1 MSAIVE
7 KFYAPWE
14 LVVLLGF
21 TERHWIGKA
30 MKGAAGDLPGATK
43 IDGEWRIP
51 AGDVVRLIEAGRVP
65 AVDAGELGIAA
76 RSEGELRRKVGLRR
90 GPSRSG
96 HNERGRPDVDGPV
109 SARGNGGSEHV

>member
-1 MSAIVE
+1 VVAFVASGVGGGKVSAIVE

-21 TERHWIGKA
+21 TDRHWINKA
-30 MKGAAGDLPGATK
+30 KAGAAGDLPGATF

-51 AGDVVRLIEAGRVP
+51 ASDVVRLIEAGKVKRFE
-65 AVDAGELGIAA
+65 AEELGVSA

-90 GPSRSG
+90 GKVVP
-96 HNERGRPDVDGPV
+96 
-109 SARGNGGSEHV
+109 GGSDFSGQ